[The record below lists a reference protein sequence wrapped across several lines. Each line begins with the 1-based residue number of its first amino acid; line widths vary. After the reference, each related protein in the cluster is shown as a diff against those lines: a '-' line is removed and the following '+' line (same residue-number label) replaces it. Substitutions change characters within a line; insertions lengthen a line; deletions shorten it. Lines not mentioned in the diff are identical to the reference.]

1 MAIQYVEIRNV
12 NREVIGIIDTAQSI
26 IWHTTYKGVGDFEIY
41 VQATPKNFEL
51 LAVDNYV
58 TRIDT
63 DDIGIIDKVQ
73 VNYSV
78 TNGRMIVASG
88 KFAKSILNRRH
99 IYNLNG
105 KRNIPTI
112 LTGNVEQAVRQVVN
126 DNAINCLFDESR
138 NIAELELGALANLP
152 ETIVD
157 DNGTATQKQVS
168 YENLLDY
175 TEGVLAEY
183 ILAAKVVL
191 SEENK
196 LQYLIYKGID
206 RSVDNTEGNAP
217 VIFSQDFDNLLESVY
232 EFSKESEKN
241 TALIGGEG
249 EGLERFYTLYAST
262 ETGLKRRETF
272 IDASSIS
279 KDYEDEN
286 RDERTYT
293 DEEYKKVLN
302 SQGKQTLAEL
312 KPIETF
318 SGAIN
323 LTNGQFILN
332 RDFYLGDLVTIQDSA
347 IGKYINARVVDVIE
361 AQDENGYSVSVQ
373 YE

>member
-1 MAIQYVEIRNV
+1 MAIQYVEIRDV

-26 IWHTTYKGVGDFEIY
+26 IWRTTYKGVGDFEIY

-63 DDIGIIDKVQ
+63 DDIGIIDKAQ

-78 TNGRMIVASG
+78 TKGRMIVASG

-232 EFSKESEKN
+232 EFSKEGEKN

-262 ETGLKRRETF
+262 ETGLKKRETF

-279 KDYEDEN
+279 KNYEDEN

-312 KPIETF
+312 KPIEAF

-332 RDFYLGDLVTIQDSA
+332 RDFYLGDLVTIQDNA
-347 IGKYINARVVDVIE
+347 IGKYINARVVEVIE